1 MEVQLPSSLR
11 LPNRFALL
19 GSTLERR
26 RQDMLLHSRKRMVSR
41 SRLTVEISFLLIS
54 SYFASEG
61 ALEICI
67 KEPGGQDATKTNT
80 VLLLDRNLR
89 FKAFGSKALDA
100 YYEDNAGG
108 ADLLF
113 EKFKMGLHQNDSD
126 TVPQA
131 TALNGC
137 FFEAFLCWYFRVSY
151 MIDRSEDSITRRH
164 NEVATIYQ
172 GRSTT

>member
-1 MEVQLPSSLR
+1 MEVQLPRSLR
-11 LPNRFALL
+11 LPNHFALL

-26 RQDMLLHSRKRMVSR
+26 KQDMLSHSRKRMVSR
-41 SRLTVEISFLLIS
+41 SQSTVEILFLLFS
-54 SYFASEG
+54 SCFASGG

-80 VLLLDRNLR
+80 ALLLDRNLR

-100 YYEDNAGG
+100 YYEDNEDGTH
-108 ADLLF
+108 LLF

-137 FFEAFLCWYFRVSY
+137 FLKHYFVG
-151 MIDRSEDSITRRH
+151 IFGCLI
-164 NEVATIYQ
+164 
-172 GRSTT
+172 